1 MNKIINTIFK
11 TFVPIVPGLIS
22 AFKDKGNYKEL
33 NTLFTTYPALGL
45 AAMSLMTLPQ
55 EPTSRDWIVTAGLV
69 IIGCAGFVI
78 RNNRVIVK

>member
-1 MNKIINTIFK
+1 MSILPLLTAIAPKIID
-11 TFVPIVPGLIS
+11 

-55 EPTSRDWIVTAGLV
+55 EPTARDWIVTAGLV
-69 IIGCAGFVI
+69 VIGCAGFYI
-78 RNNRVIVK
+78 RQSKV